1 MADYVPPL
9 RDIRFVLEQ
18 LADLHGL
25 SKLEAYEHAD
35 PDTVLGVIE
44 ESGRF
49 MADVVG
55 PLNRTGD
62 TVGSTL
68 GSDGQVTT
76 PPGFREAYRQYVDA
90 GWGAVP
96 FPPEFGGG
104 GFPWL
109 VTIVM
114 QEMLASASLGFSTC
128 PVLTQ
133 GAIDML
139 TQHGSPGQ
147 QATFLEKM
155 VSGEWTGTM
164 NLTEPQAG
172 SDLGAVRT
180 KAVPAGDGTWRITGQ
195 KIFITFG
202 EHDLAGNIIHLV
214 LARVPDAPP
223 GTKGISCFIVPK
235 YLVNED
241 GSLGSRNDLRCV
253 SIEHKLGIRASPTC
267 VMSFGDAGGATGY
280 LIGEANQGMR
290 YMFTMMNTARLS
302 VGVQGLAIAER
313 AYQDALRYAQERR
326 QGRVVGARA
335 GESSPIVEY
344 TDVRRMLLTMKAYI
358 EAMRALLYTHAVSI
372 DLARHHHDQAERE
385 ARRELAE
392 LLTPISKAWCTD
404 LGVEL
409 TSIGLQVHGGMGYVE
424 ETGVAQY
431 LRDSRIAP
439 IYEGTNGIQA
449 IDLVTRKVPMRGG
462 GVVTDLLAQME
473 VLDRE
478 LAASPELAGVRSAL
492 GNGVSTLREATDW
505 IMSHRPGRAQ
515 RRAGR
520 GDAVP
525 TAVRPGH
532 RRLAAGPVGACRV
545 TAAARRGRLRGDFP
559 PGKDRHRPFL
569 RRATAPPE
577 RRPAPR
583 GHRWR
588 RTALPDRSQQGGPW
602 VAAACAGLVLAPRAL
617 PSGPRF
623 DCLRRDSRRL
633 VEEYNRRKRST
644 GAPQPHG
651 PGGRRRQ

>member
-1 MADYVPPL
+1 VTDYVPPL

-25 SKLEAYEHAD
+25 SKLEAYGHAD
-35 PDTVLGVIE
+35 PGTVFGVIE

-55 PLNRTGD
+55 PLNRSGD
-62 TVGSTL
+62 AVGSTL
-68 GSDGQVTT
+68 DGDGKVTT
-76 PPGFREAYRQYVDA
+76 PPGFSEAYRRYVDA

-109 VTIVM
+109 VTVVM

-195 KIFITFG
+195 KTFITFG
-202 EHDLAGNIIHLV
+202 EHDLADNIIHLV
-214 LARVPDAPP
+214 LARVPGAPP

-241 GSLGSRNDLRCV
+241 GSLGARNDLRCV

-313 AYQDALRYAQERR
+313 AYQDALRYAQERK
-326 QGRVVGARA
+326 QGRAVGAPA
-335 GESSPIVEY
+335 GEPSPIVEHP
-344 TDVRRMLLTMKAYI
+344 DVRRMLLTMKAYI
-358 EAMRALLYTHAVSI
+358 EAMRAMLYTTAVSI
-372 DLARHHHDQAERE
+372 DLALHHHDRAERE
-385 ARRELAE
+385 ARRELVD

-404 LGVEL
+404 LGVDL

-462 GVVTDLLAQME
+462 AVVADLLAQME
-473 VLDRE
+473 ALGPE
-478 LAASPELAGVRSAL
+478 LAAAGPELAGVRSAL
-492 GNGVSTLREATDW
+492 ANGVSALREATDW
-505 IMSHRPGRAQ
+505 IMSRGLAEPADAL
-515 RRAGR
+515 AGATPYLR
-520 GDAVP
+520 LSGLVIGGWLLARSALAASRLLRDADGSDAVFLREKIG
-525 TAVRPGH
+525 TARFYAEQLLPQAASLLPAITAG
-532 RRLAAGPVGACRV
+532 AGPLFQIDL
-545 TAAARRGRLRGDFP
+545 T
-559 PGKDRHRPFL
+559 
-569 RRATAPPE
+569 RADTTTPL
-577 RRPAPR
+577 PA
-583 GHRWR
+583 
-588 RTALPDRSQQGGPW
+588 S
-602 VAAACAGLVLAPRAL
+602 
-617 PSGPRF
+617 
-623 DCLRRDSRRL
+623 
-633 VEEYNRRKRST
+633 
-644 GAPQPHG
+644 
-651 PGGRRRQ
+651 

>member
-49 MADVVG
+49 IADVVG
-55 PLNRTGD
+55 PLNQTGD

-68 GSDGQVTT
+68 GGDGQVTT
-76 PPGFREAYRQYVDA
+76 PPGFSEAYRQYVDA

-114 QEMLASASLGFSTC
+114 QEMLASANMSFSLC
-128 PVLTQ
+128 PLLTQ

-155 VSGEWTGTM
+155 VSGEWAGTM
-164 NLTEPQAG
+164 NLTEPEAG

-180 KAVPAGDGTWRITGQ
+180 KAVPTEDGTWRITGQ
-195 KIFITFG
+195 KTFITYG
-202 EHDLAGNIIHLV
+202 EHDLADNIIHLV

-241 GSLGSRNDLRCV
+241 GSLGARNDLRCV
-253 SIEHKLGIRASPTC
+253 SIEHKLGIHASPTC

-313 AYQDALRYAQERR
+313 AYQDALRYAQERT
-326 QGRVVGARA
+326 QGRAVGAARVSRHP
-335 GESSPIVEY
+335 SS
-344 TDVRRMLLTMKAYI
+344 
-358 EAMRALLYTHAVSI
+358 
-372 DLARHHHDQAERE
+372 
-385 ARRELAE
+385 
-392 LLTPISKAWCTD
+392 
-404 LGVEL
+404 
-409 TSIGLQVHGGMGYVE
+409 
-424 ETGVAQY
+424 
-431 LRDSRIAP
+431 
-439 IYEGTNGIQA
+439 
-449 IDLVTRKVPMRGG
+449 
-462 GVVTDLLAQME
+462 
-473 VLDRE
+473 
-478 LAASPELAGVRSAL
+478 
-492 GNGVSTLREATDW
+492 STL
-505 IMSHRPGRAQ
+505 MC
-515 RRAGR
+515 
-520 GDAVP
+520 
-525 TAVRPGH
+525 
-532 RRLAAGPVGACRV
+532 GAC
-545 TAAARRGRLRGDFP
+545 
-559 PGKDRHRPFL
+559 
-569 RRATAPPE
+569 
-577 RRPAPR
+577 
-583 GHRWR
+583 
-588 RTALPDRSQQGGPW
+588 
-602 VAAACAGLVLAPRAL
+602 C
-617 PSGPRF
+617 
-623 DCLRRDSRRL
+623 
-633 VEEYNRRKRST
+633 
-644 GAPQPHG
+644 
-651 PGGRRRQ
+651 